1 MRSYHVL
8 ATRLHV
14 SSAINVINVV
24 IHVVN
29 VVTGLVLK
37 SKEVEVR
44 LIVGNM
50 ILVLIVGAME
60 RDVWLVLLAIFAVRA
75 RMNIGGPMAS
85 HHVGKRIAGVKVPVV
100 SEVHHAIVVAV
111 VQNGSGAGL
120 DIFANDIT

>member
-1 MRSYHVL
+1 MG
-8 ATRLHV
+8 
-14 SSAINVINVV
+14 
-24 IHVVN
+24 N

-37 SKEVEVR
+37 LKEVEVR

-50 ILVLIVGAME
+50 GLVLIVGAME

-111 VQNGSGAGL
+111 VQNGSGGVWTFLQMISPDTTYYTRILAPK
-120 DIFANDIT
+120 FRFE